1 MAEFESG
8 GLLQH
13 LRRTGAVPGWKDKDH
28 QPHDTRASSHRF
40 LSWCEQKMKKSRG
53 QKWIKSHTYLFLS
66 HTLSQNM
73 CPIALSKMTE
83 PDLIRPFNLT
93 SSLENMV
100 GTGWGLR
107 TSKSHHRCT
116 IHNVTAEWSRKWK
129 EYSSSPVMC
138 AHYLGFYSTNQL

>member
-1 MAEFESG
+1 MPEFESG
-8 GLLQH
+8 GISATPEEDWCSHWVKGRGPTSPMTLKYHPTDSSFMWTENEKIQ
-13 LRRTGAVPGWKDKDH
+13 GAEMDKV
-28 QPHDTRASSHRF
+28 
-40 LSWCEQKMKKSRG
+40 
-53 QKWIKSHTYLFLS
+53 TYLFLS

-100 GTGWGLR
+100 GRGWGLR

-116 IHNVTAEWSRKWK
+116 IHNVTAEWSRKRK

-138 AHYLGFYSTNQL
+138 AHYLGFYSINQL